1 MCGPGGGASDDGVIV
16 GAGDG
21 DGDGLGVRAALVI
34 EDLDGEGVGDL
45 LSVGEVLDDGTW
57 TVKVSVTDSPAA
69 RFWTTEA
76 VPSVP
81 LLRV

>member
-21 DGDGLGVRAALVI
+21 DGDGLLVRAALVI

-45 LSVGEVLDDGTW
+45 LSVGEVLDDGGCAVGAVIEGVGPLTG
-57 TVKVSVTDSPAA
+57 VSV
-69 RFWTTEA
+69 ECQ
-76 VPSVP
+76 
-81 LLRV
+81 